1 MRNRDI
7 GLFAWGALRGYPTRT
22 LLMLIAMAIGV
33 AAVVM
38 LTALGEG
45 ARAYVANQFSSL
57 GTNLIIVIPGRAE
70 TGGVSPSTMMGETP
84 RDLTLDDAMA
94 LTRSYK
100 VRRIAPINVM
110 PADTAG
116 AAKSPYSEPLL
127 NYLRCATG
135 NSPKGVS
142 CPTQI
147 STWQARC
154 VSLA

>member
-1 MRNRDI
+1 MHNRDI

-84 RDLTLDDAMA
+84 RDLTLDDATA

-100 VRRIAPINVM
+100 VRRIAPINV
-110 PADTAG
+110 G
-116 AAKSPYSEPLL
+116 AADANRHGRSREVTVFGTTSELL
-127 NYLRCATG
+127 DLRHWELA
-135 NSPKGVS
+135 KG
-142 CPTQI
+142 
-147 STWQARC
+147 
-154 VSLA
+154 